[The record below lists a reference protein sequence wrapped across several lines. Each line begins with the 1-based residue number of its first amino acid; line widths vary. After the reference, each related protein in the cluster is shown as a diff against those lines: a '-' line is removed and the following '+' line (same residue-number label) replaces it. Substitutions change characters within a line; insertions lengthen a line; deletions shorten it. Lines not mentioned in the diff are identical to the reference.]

1 MAEVNNNDRFNKH
14 MSKILFVS
22 VFSSYFFHLFGP
34 LFWIGLALVIAG
46 IFFRPLLI
54 VGGIFWIL
62 DLILTLFFMYRMK
75 RMHSDHPEF
84 DRLRQSFVNGNPAEE
99 LDKMTHEWAGDG
111 FYTARIER
119 FREDASSCKTV
130 GEAFST
136 YKMHCLAIVTGQET
150 YKVTLGLDKKY
161 FMDGAKYGVISF
173 DRMRIIDDDVECHMY
188 CDLLYDPNELKLT
201 KTSFSSEGMDSGE
214 VQGFFDSV
222 EKYLKANDLLDIPVA
237 RTNIGTDE

>member
-34 LFWIGLALVIAG
+34 LFWIGLALMIAG

-62 DLILTLFFMYRMK
+62 DLILTLLFIFRMK

-84 DRLRQSFVNGNPAEE
+84 DRLRQSWANGNPAEE
-99 LDKMTHEWAGDG
+99 LDKMTHEWAGNG

-119 FREDASSCKTV
+119 FREEASSCKTI
-130 GEAFST
+130 GEAFAT

-150 YKVTLGLDKKY
+150 YNVTLGLDKKY
-161 FMDGAKYGVISF
+161 FMDDEEYSVISF
-173 DRMRIIDDDVECHMY
+173 DRMRIIDDDIECHMY
-188 CDLLYDPNELKLT
+188 FDLLYDPNDLKLM
-201 KTSFSSEGMDSGE
+201 KTSFTSEGMDNGE
-214 VQGFFDSV
+214 VSEFFDSV
-222 EKYLKANDLLDIPVA
+222 EKYLKANDLLEIPVA
-237 RTNIGTDE
+237 KTNIGTDE